1 MVALLMSPKDPAV
14 NVIDR
19 HIKLFLSCCHRFC
32 QLYYNDNKVPF
43 WATTSNFPSLLN
55 IAAQIKKYGPLRWYW
70 EGTRER
76 YIQTVKKVLVSMRKT
91 TSYFVRKMI
100 IMQKLTTIA
109 WLKETLRKTKGRS
122 KTDYTRM
129 YFRYESLQEIRE
141 KFEKGG
147 ILSGLTIKIDAETT
161 LAGHFWIVYG
171 KKGSIMNI
179 VPIVMERDEET
190 SKVLCGMNYHKYL
203 LDEDNCVTGLRRE
216 EIEDSTSDYCVL
228 LPYNEKK
235 EKDFE
240 FLYGVVF
247 SDWEI
252 IDGVGN
258 KNLPV
263 LCPKEFAVDVK
274 SMI

>member
-1 MVALLMSPKDPAV
+1 
-14 NVIDR
+14 
-19 HIKLFLSCCHRFC
+19 
-32 QLYYNDNKVPF
+32 
-43 WATTSNFPSLLN
+43 
-55 IAAQIKKYGPLRWYW
+55 
-70 EGTRER
+70 
-76 YIQTVKKVLVSMRKT
+76 
-91 TSYFVRKMI
+91 
-100 IMQKLTTIA
+100 
-109 WLKETLRKTKGRS
+109 
-122 KTDYTRM
+122 
-129 YFRYESLQEIRE
+129 
-141 KFEKGG
+141 
-147 ILSGLTIKIDAETT
+147 
-161 LAGHFWIVYG
+161 
-171 KKGSIMNI
+171 MNI
-179 VPIVMERDEET
+179 VPIFMERDEET

-252 IDGVGN
+252 IDSMGN
-258 KNLPV
+258 KNVPV